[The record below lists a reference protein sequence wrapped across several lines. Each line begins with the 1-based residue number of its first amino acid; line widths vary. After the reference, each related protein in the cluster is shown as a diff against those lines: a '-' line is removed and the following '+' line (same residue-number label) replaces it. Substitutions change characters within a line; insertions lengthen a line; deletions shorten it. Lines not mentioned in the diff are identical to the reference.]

1 MVLIMGW
8 GENREVLGATTDELC
23 ARCNNTGPWVI
34 YKSRKRLKVMFI
46 PVAKWGEHFAAQCAI
61 CPNEVELSALDAY
74 RLVRG
79 DITLD
84 QIPPL

>member
-1 MVLIMGW
+1 MVLILGW
-8 GENREVLGATTDELC
+8 GENREVLGATTDEFC

-61 CPNEVELSALDAY
+61 CPNEVELSALDAH

-79 DITLD
+79 DLTLD
-84 QIPPL
+84 QLR